1 MKKTK
6 KLVSLLLASA
16 MCLALASCGGGNNNS
31 GNGGA
36 QSGGGT
42 SANNGGNAA
51 SSQQD
56 YTLKLAH
63 VNNPDHPYTLASNKF
78 AELVKEA
85 TDGHVIIEIYDSGTL
100 GNENDII
107 EQVQMG
113 SIDFGLV
120 ASAPFANTIPEM
132 YAFDLPFLFADRPTA
147 YKILDGDIGMGIL
160 EKLDNQ
166 DMVGLGFWENG
177 FRHVSNSKHEVV
189 VPSDLNGLKIRTME
203 NEIHMA
209 SFNAMGAIA
218 TPMAWSEVFT
228 ALQQGT
234 MDGLENS
241 PVIYSSNAFYEVQ
254 KYISLTGHFY
264 SPAVF
269 FCNKSMLESMPQEYQ
284 DAIITAEKE
293 ARDYERQC
301 HEKMDNDAI
310 QVLKDNGMTVT
321 EVDKA
326 LWRESCQSV
335 YDQYRDKIGGDVI
348 DAILAAAK

>member
-1 MKKTK
+1 MKRLSIAV
-6 KLVSLLLASA
+6 LVLAIVVGVFAGCS
-16 MCLALASCGGGNNNS
+16 STPGSNS
-31 GNGGA
+31 GSVA
-36 QSGGGT
+36 ST
-42 SANNGGNAA
+42 ASSAAAPAA
-51 SSQQD
+51 STPADDTS

-63 VNNPDHPYTLASNKF
+63 VNNADHPYNQASLKF
-78 AELVKEA
+78 AELVSQGTNGKV
-85 TDGHVIIEIYDSGTL
+85 TIDVYDSGTL

-132 YAFDLPFLFADRPTA
+132 YVFDLPFLFKDRPAA
-147 YKILDGDIGMGIL
+147 YKILDSDVGTNILAKLKDQNMIGF
-160 EKLDNQ
+160 
-166 DMVGLGFWENG
+166 GFWENG
-177 FRHVSNSKHEVV
+177 FRNVSNRIREVK

-241 PVIYSSNAFYEVQ
+241 PVIYSTNALYEVQ
-254 KYISLTGHFY
+254 KYLSLTNHFY

-269 FCNKSMLESMPQEYQ
+269 FCNKDMMEKLPKEYQ
-284 DAIITAEKE
+284 TVIYEAEKE

-301 HEKMDNDAI
+301 HEDMDNAAI
-310 QVLKDNGMTVT
+310 SVLKDHGMVIT
-321 EVDKA
+321 ETDNAVWKA
-326 LWRESCQSV
+326 ACQPV
-335 YDQYRDKIGGDVI
+335 YDKYKEKIGADLI
-348 DAILAAAK
+348 DSILAM